1 MNWRLVA
8 DVGGTNVRFARATGV
23 SKLADLAE
31 FPVSSFACFED
42 ALTTYLLQVDAGAN
56 CLSAAIAG
64 AGPVSGGRIILTNND
79 WCISQSSVS
88 ALLAGKP
95 VRLFNDLQAAA
106 LSIPMLKSADL
117 LTVVKAIDT
126 PDPLENRLAINV
138 GTGFGASPLLHTVD
152 GWWAAGTEAGHMSLA
167 ATSAKELELLASPA
181 QLFHST
187 EDALSGRGLQN
198 LHTCFA
204 DADSGVPPSAQTI
217 LASAK
222 SSTPAARAVE
232 MFTTLFARACGD
244 LVLAHGAWG
253 GVYLFG
259 SVALE
264 WSRQE
269 TLPSFATT
277 FTDKGLM
284 SQRMAKVP
292 VHAVLRDNAP
302 LFGLAGTGIWAN
314 NRL

>member
-8 DVGGTNVRFARATGV
+8 DVGGTNVRFARATGI
-23 SKLADLAE
+23 SKLTDLAE
-31 FPVSSFACFED
+31 FPVSDFACFED
-42 ALTTYLLQVDAGAN
+42 ALTNYLRQIDAGRN
-56 CLSAAIAG
+56 CHSAAIAG

-88 ALLAGKP
+88 ALLAGTP

-106 LSIPMLKSADL
+106 LSIPMLNGADL
-117 LTVVKAIDT
+117 LPVVKTIDA
-126 PDPLENRLAINV
+126 PDPLENRLAINI
-138 GTGFGASPLLHTVD
+138 GTGFGASPLLYTVD
-152 GWWAAGTEAGHMSLA
+152 GWFAAATEAGHMSLA
-167 ATSAKELELLASPA
+167 ATTAKELELLADPSPT
-181 QLFHST
+181 FHSI

-198 LHTCFA
+198 LHACFA
-204 DADSGVPPSAQTI
+204 DADSSVPPSAQAV
-217 LASAK
+217 LASAR
-222 SSTPAARAVE
+222 SSTPAARAVA

-269 TLPSFATT
+269 TSPSFATV
-277 FTDKGLM
+277 FTDKGPM

-292 VHAVLRDNAP
+292 IHAVLRDNAP
-302 LFGLAGTGIWAN
+302 LFGLAGKETWPD